1 MTLIEMIQA
10 IHLRLKSE
18 CFSDIV
24 EATEL
29 ATSTVWKW
37 RNCPPDRPSLKVFV
51 KLAQYCGLNPTID
64 QLEPL
69 L

>member
-10 IHLRLKSE
+10 IHHRVKSE
-18 CFSDIV
+18 CFVDV
-24 EATEL
+24 VAETGL
-29 ATSTVWKW
+29 AYSTVWRW
-37 RNCPPDRPSLKVFV
+37 RTEPPNKPSLKVFV
-51 KLAQYCGLNPTID
+51 KLAQFCGLNPSVD